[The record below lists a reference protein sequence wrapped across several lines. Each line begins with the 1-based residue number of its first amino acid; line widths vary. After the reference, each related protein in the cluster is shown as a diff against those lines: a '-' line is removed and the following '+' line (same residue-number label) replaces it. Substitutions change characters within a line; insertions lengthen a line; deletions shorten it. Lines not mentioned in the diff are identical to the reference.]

1 MPLFKHYKRQQ
12 FKQFIGKCYSYSLMV
27 FLSCAWTNSPP
38 VSPAQL
44 ASLGSVQVFPGFE
57 HLLKL
62 VDLKKSNVVKTQDLL
77 LFNEMHV
84 DAHVNDEQVD
94 LLAGEGGSHLLPP
107 PPAHLLTVLL
117 NNQVLRN
124 NLHQS
129 DNDDVGP

>member
-1 MPLFKHYKRQQ
+1 MPLLLADSLFKLCLDKLFSCITCSTGFSRQRSG
-12 FKQFIGKCYSYSLMV
+12 IS
-27 FLSCAWTNSPP
+27 
-38 VSPAQL
+38 
-44 ASLGSVQVFPGFE
+44 GFQTSSQARRSE
-57 HLLKL
+57 T
-62 VDLKKSNVVKTQDLL
+62 SNVVKTLQDLL

-107 PPAHLLTVLL
+107 PSAHLLSVLL

>member
-1 MPLFKHYKRQQ
+1 
-12 FKQFIGKCYSYSLMV
+12 
-27 FLSCAWTNSPP
+27 
-38 VSPAQL
+38 
-44 ASLGSVQVFPGFE
+44 
-57 HLLKL
+57 
-62 VDLKKSNVVKTQDLL
+62 
-77 LFNEMHV
+77 MHV

-107 PPAHLLTVLL
+107 PPAHLLSVLL